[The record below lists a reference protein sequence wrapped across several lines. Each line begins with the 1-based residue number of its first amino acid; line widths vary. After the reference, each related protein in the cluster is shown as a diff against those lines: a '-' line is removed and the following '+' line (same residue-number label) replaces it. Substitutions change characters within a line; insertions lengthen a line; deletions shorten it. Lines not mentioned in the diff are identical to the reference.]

1 MTRVPAALAVLLLA
15 GSGVLVKPATLR
27 QWKARGHLSSGKD
40 YDPAEILAYLQARG
54 MVTA

>member
-27 QWKARGHLSSGKD
+27 QWRARGHLSKGD
-40 YDPAEILAYLQARG
+40 GYDPAEILHYLQARG
-54 MVTA
+54 TVTA

>member
-1 MTRVPAALAVLLLA
+1 VTRVPAALAVLLLA

-27 QWKARGHLSSGKD
+27 QWRSRGHLSKGD
-40 YDPAEILAYLQARG
+40 GYDPAEILRYLQARG